1 MENNIYS
8 QENLQRL
15 MQDCITEIKEKL
27 KNTQY
32 ADYFNFAED
41 ITIQAKETK
50 GRILGNCH
58 YDSVEY
64 EFDYWGR
71 KRISKIKKATI
82 TIFKHEH
89 RNEKGIKETIIHELI
104 HTLKGCQNHKSE
116 FKWHCEII
124 RSYLGYS
131 CLSGQHDDIK
141 TEEYILDNFKHFLV
155 CTHCNKIVG
164 KSTRLT
170 RPFQHPET
178 RICCTCRNEV
188 VYKNLQQIKEWLS

>member
-1 MENNIYS
+1 MEDIYS
-8 QENLQRL
+8 QNNLERL
-15 MQDCITEIKEKL
+15 MQDCLTEIKDGL
-27 KNTQY
+27 KDTGY
-32 ADYFNFAED
+32 ASYFDFAED

-58 YDSVEY
+58 YDSFEY

-71 KRISKIKKATI
+71 KKISKVKKATI

-124 RSYLGYS
+124 RSHLGYS
-131 CLSGQHDDIK
+131 CLSGQHEDTQSNDYL
-141 TEEYILDNFKHFLV
+141 ENYKHFLV

-164 KSTRLT
+164 KGIKFTQ
-170 RPFQHPET
+170 PYQHPET
-178 RICCTCRNEV
+178 RICCTCRKSEI
-188 VYKNLQQIKEWLS
+188 VYKNLQEIKEWLA